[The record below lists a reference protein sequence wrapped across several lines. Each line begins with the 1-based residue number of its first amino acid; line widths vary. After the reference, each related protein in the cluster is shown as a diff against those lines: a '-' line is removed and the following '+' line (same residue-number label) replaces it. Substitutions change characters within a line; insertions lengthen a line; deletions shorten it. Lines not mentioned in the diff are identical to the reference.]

1 MLELSFFGCPLWCS
15 LHFCIRC
22 LVPGGWRS
30 LPTQVPK
37 SSGSRW
43 LGGEGYGRPGL
54 ALGPPFSF
62 PHSFFLSCLLLWPE
76 EMEWAGG
83 GPLSSHPLPEP
94 KSGVTLPPPRARPGE
109 KLALQGKC
117 LEPLPELGPS
127 ALPPRSPAQS
137 LRASPLPPFR
147 PLFWKEQSHSAW
159 PCPCSCP
166 SCHIVLPLPREAAP
180 PHQAA
185 PSRLSR
191 LAAGGGTFCVSSLPL
206 SSSSLRLREVP
217 WRAHVT
223 QPIRRR
229 I

>member
-1 MLELSFFGCPLWCS
+1 MTRKQFSEVRLGTPAPHHRGKGKCRKRGVRAPLCRLERCWSFLSLAAHFGAPSTSAFDVWS
-15 LHFCIRC
+15 LGAG
-22 LVPGGWRS
+22 VPCRPRS
-30 LPTQVPK
+30 RNLQ
-37 SSGSRW
+37 GASRW

-166 SCHIVLPLPREAAP
+166 SCHIVLPLPREATP

-185 PSRLSR
+185 LS
-191 LAAGGGTFCVSSLPL
+191 
-206 SSSSLRLREVP
+206 
-217 WRAHVT
+217 
-223 QPIRRR
+223 
-229 I
+229 